1 MPTTKSKPRKT
12 KPKVLAKLSADEA
25 IKKLEAVNSELAQ
38 PLKQAIQN
46 NKNGTVTNFIWRN
59 LFFARPEPDPVFLYS
74 AHAFGYIPKHKPSL
88 TEPIDIS
95 HAGSIKSDA
104 NLKGKPIK
112 LTLDRLRVKD
122 YPGGKEHNILFEF
135 SGQHQAKDAEQAVKF
150 AQVYRVRE
158 EQEAGITGY
167 PIFIG
172 LNVGDEGVAFK
183 CYTVNVSNTGDK
195 QFLEFLDNPV
205 FTRGLKLLGNVHP
218 MVDTVTEFTTAILK
232 LFAKRNENI
241 PVQDFF
247 MGLDFS
253 GIATRAQL
261 REGSYIVVQ
270 APSVWD
276 WSQWVYTPSTGQV
289 VHKANPDEMIPYN
302 YVVFGLSRMKSA
314 KQDVSS

>member
-1 MPTTKSKPRKT
+1 MPTTRSKPRKT

-25 IKKLEAVNSELAQ
+25 IKKLEAVHSELAQ
-38 PLKQAIQN
+38 PLKQAVQEN
-46 NKNGTVTNFIWRN
+46 QNGTRLIDW
-59 LFFARPEPDPVFLYS
+59 FFGRPEPVFLYA
-74 AHAFGYIPKHKPSL
+74 AHSFGYIPKQKPHAR
-88 TEPIDIS
+88 EPMDIS
-95 HAGSIKSDA
+95 HAGSIKADA
-104 NLKGKPIK
+104 KLQGKSIK

-183 CYTVNVSNTGDK
+183 CYTINVSNTGDK

-205 FTRGLKLLGNVHP
+205 FKRGLKLLGNVHP

-232 LFAKRNENI
+232 LFAKRDENVA
-241 PVQDFF
+241 VQDFF

-261 REGSYIVVQ
+261 REGSYIAVQ
-270 APSVWD
+270 APNGVWD
-276 WSQWVYTPSTGQV
+276 WSQWVYTPATGQIV
-289 VHKANPDEMIPYN
+289 RKDNHSEMIQYN
-302 YVVFGLSRMKSA
+302 YVVFGVSLMKSI
-314 KQDVSS
+314 KQNTNTSIA